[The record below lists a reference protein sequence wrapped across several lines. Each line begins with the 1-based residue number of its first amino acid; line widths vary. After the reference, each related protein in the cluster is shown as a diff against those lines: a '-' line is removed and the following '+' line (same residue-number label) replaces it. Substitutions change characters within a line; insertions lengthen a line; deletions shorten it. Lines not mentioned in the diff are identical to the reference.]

1 MDENAIIE
9 KTKEYV
15 KKSME
20 YGDVGHDWFHIE
32 RVWKMAKMIAQKENG
47 NMLVVELGALLHDIA
62 DWKFYGVGAGEEK
75 ARTWLVELGLENK
88 VIEDIIHIIENVSF
102 KGVAESEKMNTLEG
116 KIVQDADRLDA
127 MGAIGIARA
136 CTYVGFKNIPI
147 HDPTVNIR
155 KNMDFSEYKNTAIV
169 GTAINHFYEKLL
181 FLKDRMNTETG
192 KKLAEQ
198 RHEFME
204 LYLDQFF
211 KEANGER

>member
-1 MDENAIIE
+1 MDANAIIE

-47 NMLVVELGALLHDIA
+47 NMLVVELGALLHDII
-62 DWKFYGVGAGEEK
+62 
-75 ARTWLVELGLENK
+75 R
-88 VIEDIIHIIENVSF
+88 IIKNVSF
-102 KGVAESEKMNTLEG
+102 KGVAEAEKMNTLEG